1 MRSSMG
7 KSQDAMNK
15 LWICNKLVLK
25 IIKFLFKHGQC
36 MGKVKLYF
44 SIAGLLQ
51 KIYRGIPALL
61 WKVIVD

>member
-25 IIKFLFKHGQC
+25 IIKFLFKHGQS
-36 MGKVKLYF
+36 MGKVKLYV
-44 SIAGLLQ
+44 SIAGLF
-51 KIYRGIPALL
+51 
-61 WKVIVD
+61 